1 MEELHMA
8 RDLQIGI
15 EGLAQTVVS
24 ELNTAIA
31 HGSGAV
37 SVFATPAL
45 VGLMEKAALSSVEP
59 LLEQGTTTVGTRVD
73 VKHLAATP
81 VGMTVVAT
89 SRLVEVDGKRLVFE
103 VEARDNVDLVGMGIH
118 ERFIVKTES
127 FIRRVEDKL
136 PKNVMDRI

>member
-1 MEELHMA
+1 M
-8 RDLQIGI
+8 
-15 EGLAQTVVS
+15 
-24 ELNTAIA
+24 
-31 HGSGAV
+31 

-136 PKNVMDRI
+136 PKN

>member
-59 LLEQGTTTVGTRVD
+59 LLEQGTYCASHASIRYCGQN
-73 VKHLAATP
+73 TP
-81 VGMTVVAT
+81 VDPFSVIFA
-89 SRLVEVDGKRLVFE
+89 LV
-103 VEARDNVDLVGMGIH
+103 IQ
-118 ERFIVKTES
+118 
-127 FIRRVEDKL
+127 
-136 PKNVMDRI
+136 

>member
-1 MEELHMA
+1 MA

-31 HGSGAV
+31 HGSGSV

-81 VGMTVVAT
+81 VGMTVVAA

-103 VEARDNVDLVGMGIH
+103 VEARDSVDLVGTGIH
-118 ERFIVKTES
+118 ERFIVKAES
-127 FIRRVEDKL
+127 FIHRVQDKL
-136 PKNVMDRI
+136 PKN

>member
-136 PKNVMDRI
+136 PKN